1 MYRLERVVGGGII
14 APRRSSSAHL
24 HRPWRATSQYAIA
37 AETRRFRAYPTPM
50 PRKADSDSMIA
61 HRASTAG

>member
-24 HRPWRATSQYAIA
+24 HRPWRATSPKPVADRGLPGVVA
-37 AETRRFRAYPTPM
+37 K
-50 PRKADSDSMIA
+50 KAKSGLLRD
-61 HRASTAG
+61 HNH